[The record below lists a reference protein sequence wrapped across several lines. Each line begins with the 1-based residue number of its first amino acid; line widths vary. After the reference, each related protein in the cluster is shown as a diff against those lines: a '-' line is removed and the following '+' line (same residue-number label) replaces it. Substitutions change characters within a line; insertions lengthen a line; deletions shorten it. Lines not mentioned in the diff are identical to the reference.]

1 MIRVDQTRVAKKIFE
16 SKPKC
21 RRKVGGHRFRW
32 LEDVEGDLP
41 ELKVKT
47 WGKTAN
53 NRQELAF
60 VVQ

>member
-1 MIRVDQTRVAKKIFE
+1 
-16 SKPKC
+16 
-21 RRKVGGHRFRW
+21 VGGHRFRW
-32 LEDVEGDLP
+32 LEVVEDDLQ

-60 VVQ
+60 VVQETKVLGGP